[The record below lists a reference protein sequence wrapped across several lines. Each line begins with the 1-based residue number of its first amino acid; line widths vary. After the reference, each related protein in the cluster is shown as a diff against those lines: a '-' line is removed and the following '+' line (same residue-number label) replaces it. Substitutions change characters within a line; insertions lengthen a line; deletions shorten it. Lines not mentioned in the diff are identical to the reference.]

1 MTEEAPSEISFDLT
15 IAQCPRC
22 GQCYYGGDEPT
33 VRAQYN
39 THRCMSD
46 RSDEELQVII
56 DRILKPKRIKTVP
69 VKYNTH
75 RCMSDWSDEELRAF
89 IDRT

>member
-1 MTEEAPSEISFDLT
+1 
-15 IAQCPRC
+15 
-22 GQCYYGGDEPT
+22 
-33 VRAQYN
+33 
-39 THRCMSD
+39 MSD